1 MFVDANVIIDIVTN
15 DVVWG
20 EWSLAKLQ
28 ECSANHSLVINH
40 IIYAELAASYA
51 TTKEL
56 DKVIDA
62 FDLRVVNM
70 PKEAA
75 FLAGKAFAQY
85 RKNGG
90 AKTNVLSDFFIGAHA
105 QVMGVPILTRDVRR
119 YRTYFSNVPLVAPVV
134 Q

>member
-1 MFVDANVIIDIVTN
+1 MFVDANVIIDTLNN
-15 DVVWG
+15 DEVWG

-28 ECSANHSLVINH
+28 ECSANHDLVINH
-40 IIYAELAASYA
+40 IIYAELAARYSTA
-51 TTKEL
+51 EEVDKMMEGLEL
-56 DKVIDA
+56 EIID
-62 FDLRVVNM
+62 L

-90 AKTNVLSDFFIGAHA
+90 TRTNVLSDFFIGAHA

-119 YRTYFSNVPLVAPVV
+119 YRSYFPDVPLVAPTV

>member
-1 MFVDANVIIDIVTN
+1 MFVDANVIIDIINN

-20 EWSLAKLQ
+20 EWSLARLQ
-28 ECSANHSLVINH
+28 ECSANHDLVINH
-40 IIYAELAASYA
+40 IIYAELAAAYA

-56 DKVIDA
+56 DEVVNA
-62 FDLRVVNM
+62 FGLRVVNM

-90 AKTNVLSDFFIGAHA
+90 TRTNVLSDFFIGAHA

-119 YRTYFSNVPLVAPVV
+119 YRSYFPDVPLVAPTV

>member
-1 MFVDANVIIDIVTN
+1 MFTDANIIIDIINN

-28 ECSANHSLVINH
+28 ECSANHDLVINH

-56 DKVIDA
+56 DEVIDA

-85 RKNGG
+85 RKSGG
-90 AKTNVLSDFFIGAHA
+90 TKTNVLSDFFIGAHA
-105 QVMGVPILTRDVRR
+105 QVIGVPILTRDVRR
-119 YRTYFSNVPLVAPVV
+119 YRSYFPDVPLVAPSV

>member
-1 MFVDANVIIDIVTN
+1 MFVDANVLIDIFGR
-15 DVVWG
+15 DGVWY

-28 ECSANHSLVINH
+28 ECSASHDLVINH
-40 IIYAELAASYA
+40 IVYAELASAFVKSE
-51 TTKEL
+51 EL
-56 DKVIDA
+56 DKRIASLKLEIID
-62 FDLRVVNM
+62 L

-119 YRTYFSNVPLVAPVV
+119 YRSYFPDVPLVAPSV

>member
-1 MFVDANVIIDIVTN
+1 MFVDANVLIDIFGR
-15 DVVWG
+15 DEVWY

-28 ECSANHSLVINH
+28 ECSASADLIINH
-40 IIYAELAASYA
+40 IVYAELASAFVASE
-51 TTKEL
+51 EL
-56 DKVIDA
+56 DKRIEILKLEIID
-62 FDLRVVNM
+62 L

-85 RKNGG
+85 RKSGG

-119 YRTYFSNVPLVAPVV
+119 YRSYFPDVPLVAPSV

>member
-1 MFVDANVIIDIVTN
+1 MFVDANVIIDIINN

-20 EWSLAKLQ
+20 EWSLAKFR
-28 ECSANHSLVINH
+28 ECSASHDLVINH
-40 IIYAELAASYA
+40 IIYAELAAAYA

-56 DKVIDA
+56 DEVINA
-62 FDLRVVNM
+62 FDLRVVDL

-85 RKNGG
+85 RKSGG
-90 AKTNVLSDFFIGAHA
+90 TKTNVLSDFFIGAHA
-105 QVMGVPILTRDVRR
+105 KVVGVPILTRDVRR
-119 YRTYFSNVPLVAPVV
+119 YRRYFPDVPLITPTA

>member
-1 MFVDANVIIDIVTN
+1 MFVDANVLIDIFGR
-15 DVVWG
+15 DEVWY

-28 ECSANHSLVINH
+28 ECSASADLIINH
-40 IIYAELAASYA
+40 IVYAELASAFVASE
-51 TTKEL
+51 EL
-56 DKVIDA
+56 DKRLESLKLEIID
-62 FDLRVVNM
+62 L

-85 RKNGG
+85 RKSGG

-119 YRTYFSNVPLVAPVV
+119 YRSYFPDVPLVAPSV

>member
-1 MFVDANVIIDIVTN
+1 MFVDANVLIDIFER
-15 DVVWG
+15 DEVWF

-28 ECSANHSLVINH
+28 ECSANADLIINH
-40 IIYAELAASYA
+40 IVYAELASAFVASE
-51 TTKEL
+51 EL
-56 DKVIDA
+56 DKRIASLELEIID
-62 FDLRVVNM
+62 L

-119 YRTYFSNVPLVAPVV
+119 YRSYFPDVPLVAPTV

>member
-1 MFVDANVIIDIVTN
+1 MFVDANVLIDIFGR
-15 DVVWG
+15 DEVWY

-28 ECSANHSLVINH
+28 ECSASADLIINH
-40 IIYAELAASYA
+40 IVYAELASAFVASE
-51 TTKEL
+51 EL
-56 DKVIDA
+56 DKRIEILKLEIIDVP
-62 FDLRVVNM
+62 R
-70 PKEAA
+70 EAA

-85 RKNGG
+85 RSGG

-119 YRTYFSNVPLVAPVV
+119 YLSYFPDVSLVAPSV

>member
-1 MFVDANVIIDIVTN
+1 MFVDANVLIDIFGR
-15 DVVWG
+15 DEVWY

-28 ECSANHSLVINH
+28 ECSASADLIINH
-40 IIYAELAASYA
+40 IVYAELASAFVASE
-51 TTKEL
+51 EL
-56 DKVIDA
+56 DKRLESLKLEIID
-62 FDLRVVNM
+62 L

-85 RKNGG
+85 RKSGG
-90 AKTNVLSDFFIGAHA
+90 AKTNVLSDFFIGAYA

-119 YRTYFSNVPLVAPVV
+119 YRSYFPDVPLVAPSV

>member
-1 MFVDANVIIDIVTN
+1 MFVDANVLIDIFGR
-15 DVVWG
+15 DEVWY

-28 ECSANHSLVINH
+28 ECSASADLIINH
-40 IIYAELAASYA
+40 IVYAELASAFVASE
-51 TTKEL
+51 EL
-56 DKVIDA
+56 DKRLESLKLEIID
-62 FDLRVVNM
+62 L

-85 RKNGG
+85 RKSGG
-90 AKTNVLSDFFIGAHA
+90 AKTNVLSDSFIGAHA

-119 YRTYFSNVPLVAPVV
+119 YRSYFPDVPLVAPSV

>member
-1 MFVDANVIIDIVTN
+1 MFVDANVIIDTLNN
-15 DVVWG
+15 DEVWG
-20 EWSLAKLQ
+20 EWSLTKLQ
-28 ECSANHSLVINH
+28 ECSASHDLVINH
-40 IIYAELAASYA
+40 IIYAELAARYSTA
-51 TTKEL
+51 EEL
-56 DKVIDA
+56 DKMIEGLELEIID
-62 FDLRVVNM
+62 L

-85 RKNGG
+85 RKSGG

-119 YRTYFSNVPLVAPVV
+119 YRSYFPDVPLVAPSV